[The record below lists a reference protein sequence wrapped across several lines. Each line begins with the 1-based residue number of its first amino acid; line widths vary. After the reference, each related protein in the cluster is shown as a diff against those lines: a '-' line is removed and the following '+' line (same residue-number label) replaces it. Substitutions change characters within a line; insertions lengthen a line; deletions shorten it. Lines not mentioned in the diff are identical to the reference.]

1 MQKSKAFSLIELIF
15 MIVVMGII
23 ASVALPKLMNTRNN
37 AIISSLKQDVA
48 TITTSIQSYY
58 LVKGKI
64 DKISD
69 AVNFNTSTWKTGSS
83 DNEILYSED
92 STTCITI
99 KVVDS
104 NLSIIVDGTAS
115 GVDGSICK
123 KLLDDGVVSSSYK
136 L

>member
-69 AVNFNTSTWKTGSS
+69 AVNFNTSTWKAGSS
-83 DNEILYSED
+83 DKEIKYLED
-92 STTCITI
+92 TTTCVTI
-99 KVVDS
+99 KVVDN
-104 NLSIIVDGTAS
+104 NLSITVNESATGN
-115 GVDGSICK
+115 ICK
-123 KLLDDGVVSSSYK
+123 GLFNDGVKTVSYD

>member
-23 ASVALPKLMNTRNN
+23 ASVALPKLMNTRDN

>member
-1 MQKSKAFSLIELIF
+1 

-23 ASVALPKLMNTRNN
+23 ASVALPKLMNTRDN

-104 NLSIIVDGTAS
+104 NLSIIDDGTAS

>member
-23 ASVALPKLMNTRNN
+23 ASVALPKFMDTRSD

-48 TITTSIQSYY
+48 TITTSVQSYY

-69 AVNFNTSTWKTGSS
+69 AVSLNSSTWDITDKEIKYLE
-83 DNEILYSED
+83 DN
-92 STTCITI
+92 TTCISI
-99 KVVDS
+99 K
-104 NLSIIVDGTAS
+104 
-115 GVDGSICK
+115 VDGSKLEVTVTESAGNICK
-123 KLLDDGVVSSSYK
+123 KLVEDGVKTVTYG